1 MACVAGVP
9 ITRYA
14 AQEVA
19 PGAEESAPDAEESA
33 PDAEESAIATPD
45 AEGSAIATRIQDGFR
60 FDWLC
65 IYKRCVLGGDK
76 KCFFVKII
84 IPNTILPIFSS
95 RPFIVSIGRRLRLN
109 VNNINCW

>member
-19 PGAEESAPDAEESA
+19 QDAEESG
-33 PDAEESAIATPD
+33 IATPD
-45 AEGSAIATRIQDGFR
+45 TEGSAIATRIQDGFR
-60 FDWLC
+60 FDSLC
-65 IYKRCVLGGDK
+65 IYKRCVLGGDE
-76 KCFFVKII
+76 KCVFFLII

-95 RPFIVSIGRRLRLN
+95 RPFIVSIG
-109 VNNINCW
+109 